1 MGRKAK
7 TVAPSIET
15 DEDTPAGPILE
26 AASASYGETP
36 PALERDETA
45 VEDEEPV
52 VKPKKKL
59 TEKQIEALTAGRNKG
74 LELKK
79 QSKEITTEKN
89 EILTKVKEMKTQ
101 DKLQGKKE
109 AVEDL
114 KKYVESAELRKH
126 VADLNSKFD
135 SISTQFNSYLTE
147 KQQRKLDKQNNVLE
161 TTVRDA
167 VPRAVSKLIYE
178 DRLRSEQ
185 GKYNPYMGRV

>member
-7 TVAPSIET
+7 TVAPIIET
-15 DEDTPAGPILE
+15 EEGEDTPAGPILE
-26 AASASYGETP
+26 AASASYGEAP
-36 PALERDETA
+36 PEQDES
-45 VEDEEPV
+45 DEAPV

-114 KKYVESAELRKH
+114 KRYVESAELRKH

-161 TTVRDA
+161 NTVRDA

-178 DRLRSEQ
+178 DKLRSEQ